1 MYRIFLLKSG
11 SFWQQFPFFFKEPI
25 CHFSTR
31 KNDFRSQKYF
41 LTLLNSN
48 VSFYEFLILL
58 CFYYKTKNYIN
69 EILCSTH
76 FQTQ

>member
-11 SFWQQFPFFFKEPI
+11 SFWQQFPFFIKEPI
-25 CHFSTR
+25 YYFPTR
-31 KNDFRSQKYF
+31 KNDFRSLKYF

-48 VSFYEFLILL
+48 VSFYGFLILL
-58 CFYYKTKNYIN
+58 CFYYKTKNYTN